1 MYTFSGTWND
11 GQILVD
17 IGKESEAVLV
27 LDGVNITNTKSAPIY
42 VKSAER

>member
-1 MYTFSGTWND
+1 M
-11 GQILVD
+11 VD

-42 VKSAER
+42 VKSAEKVKMSWLTVRIMF